1 MPLPPQN
8 TTIWMR
14 PETPERS
21 GPGRR
26 PGFDRAAITRVAVEL
41 ADIGGLETV
50 TMRRVATELGTG
62 AMSLYRYV
70 SSRDDLVDLM
80 IDAVVG
86 EIDLPAHPTG
96 DWRRDLCLVAEQI
109 REVGLRHPW
118 QIPLANRRPTLGP
131 NSLRVL
137 EFTLAALDGYGLDID
152 EISALAG
159 MLDDYAHSAVH
170 REIGWLDQ
178 ARRTGMDIA
187 QWMSGYVGPY
197 VARIVASGNYPMF
210 TRTIREARVPHLTP
224 EERFRYGLERVLDG
238 IAAALPAGTGPVRAR
253 PAAPPPGTT
262 PESP

>member
-1 MPLPPQN
+1 MPPPQEN

-26 PGFDRAAITRVAVEL
+26 PGFDRAAITRAAVEL
-41 ADIGGLETV
+41 ADSGGLDAV
-50 TMRRVATELGTG
+50 TMRRIAAELGTG

-70 SSRDDLVDLM
+70 SSRDDLIDLM

-96 DWRRDLCLVAEQI
+96 NWRRDLSLVAEQI

-137 EFTLAALDGYGLDID
+137 EFALSALDGYGLDID
-152 EISALAG
+152 AISSLVG

-178 ARRTGMDIA
+178 ARHTGMDIA

-197 VARIVASGNYPMF
+197 VARIVESGRYPMF

-238 IAAALPAGTGPVRAR
+238 IAAALPAETGTLPAR
-253 PAAPPPGTT
+253 PSAQHPGTY
-262 PESP
+262 PESS